1 MCIRSLFLYMCSV
14 CVHKYVGAAVL
25 QIDKGFVLFPSFV
38 GSAKNVHVT
47 PIDPLKKLQVL
58 ALRHLSMNKQ
68 AEVVMVCLLH
78 AGVYFA

>member
-1 MCIRSLFLYMCSV
+1 M
-14 CVHKYVGAAVL
+14 
-25 QIDKGFVLFPSFV
+25 LFPNFV

-47 PIDPLKKLQVL
+47 PIDPLKKLRVL